1 MYKYTV
7 PAFIRGLEGLLVQ
20 FDKAAQ
26 YADHKKFDL
35 SVYLTSRLAPD
46 MYAFTKQVQ
55 VAADFAKGTGAR
67 LTGQKPP
74 VYEDNE
80 KTFDELRARV
90 TKTIAFLK
98 TLKPADFEGAETR
111 NVEISWLKGKGMP
124 GFEYTT
130 QIGLPNFYFHLTA
143 AYAILRHNGVDVGKG
158 DYMGKIDEP
167 RSL

>member
-1 MYKYTV
+1 M
-7 PAFIRGLEGLLVQ
+7 Q

-55 VAADFAKGTGAR
+55 VAADFAKGTAAR
-67 LTGQKPP
+67 LTGQTPP
-74 VYEDNE
+74 VSR
-80 KTFDELRARV
+80 TTRRPSTSCAPGS